1 MLFLRIKYFLCN
13 FASSKSENQQ
23 LDNDQM
29 DKQELKKQILHRLIE
44 LKAEDQMNRF
54 VFTQL
59 ARENSKDQRI
69 DEVLDFAN
77 DIKKKWKGSMHS
89 LKNLI
94 NKPALSR

>member
-13 FASSKSENQQ
+13 FASSKSGNQQ

-77 DIKKKWKGSMHS
+77 DIKKEIERLEAL
-89 LKNLI
+89 LKELD
-94 NKPALSR
+94 